1 MRIGVTAL
9 SIVILLGGCATRR
22 AAAPTLYERLGGEP
36 GVSLLVE
43 TLLGIVAEDLRIVKR
58 FANADIAKL
67 QTLLEEQICDVAD
80 GPCTYSGRD
89 MLETHR
95 GMKIREAEFN
105 ALVEDLQLA
114 MTRLSIPN
122 GTQNELLAKL
132 APMHRDIVDR

>member
-1 MRIGVTAL
+1 M
-9 SIVILLGGCATRR
+9 
-22 AAAPTLYERLGGEP
+22 
-36 GVSLLVE
+36 
-43 TLLGIVAEDLRIVKR
+43 AEDLRIVKR

-114 MTRLSIPN
+114 MTQLSIPN